1 MVTIRDGLPT
11 IFNPRYEILSRQE
24 EQ

>member
-1 MVTIRDGLPT
+1 MVTMRDGLPT